1 MTDIRYYYKIEKITH
16 RPSDQD
22 IITLIKDIRDPDIE
36 RGRIVASQI
45 YIQELCELQGKYSP
59 ESYDAYNLRKGVGYN
74 IQLVLLDSLNLG
86 EEYLV
91 ESTMEKHLDIVKSN
105 KVIEQRI
112 FFNLGLDDSIL
123 KI

>member
-1 MTDIRYYYKIEKITH
+1 MAESRYYYKIEKITH

-22 IITLIKDIRDPDIE
+22 IITLIKEIRDPDME

-59 ESYDAYNLRKGVGYN
+59 DSYSTYVLRKGVGYN
-74 IQLVLLDSLNLG
+74 IQLVLLDSQNLVK
-86 EEYLV
+86 EYLV
-91 ESTMEKHLDIVKSN
+91 ESTMEELQDIIKSN
-105 KVIEQRI
+105 KVVEQKI
-112 FFNLGLDDSIL
+112 FFNLGIDDSIL